1 MTQSVKKNAIANY
14 LGTFYA
20 LVVGI
25 VCLPLYLK
33 YLGAEAYGL
42 VGFFTVMQAWLGI
55 LDLGFSPTLSRQAA
69 YARSK
74 ANGFNTFADILKS
87 FELLFA
93 VLSVGIFA
101 AMYVCSDIMAGNW
114 FKANELS
121 QGIIATAVILMG
133 LIVAFRFQ
141 STLYRSG
148 IMGLE
153 HQVWL
158 NKVNVVFSSL
168 KFVGALLFMAFV
180 SADITHY
187 FIYQTVIVV
196 VEFLVIRIKLYSL
209 LPEGL
214 NLAPRFVWPQVKQ
227 ILPFSLGIAYTA
239 SLWVLVTQLDKLI
252 LSKVLPLAEYGY
264 FALVAVIAGGL
275 LQLTSP
281 ISQAIQPRLTL
292 LFAKGNTEQAL
303 QLYRNSAQVVA
314 TIVFSVAVM
323 LAVFAGP
330 LIYAWSGDIAA
341 ADWGKSVLPWFAL
354 GNAVLAMGA
363 FQYYLQ
369 FAMGKLRLH
378 VIGSSISAALQLP
391 IIAYAAINYG
401 AVGAGVAWFS
411 FRCLF
416 FLIWSP
422 IVHRSYF
429 PGLHSKWLFK
439 DIMPSVLAFGLL
451 SKILFEFNLGWGLD
465 YSRFTIFLAISVLA
479 IVVTFSGAFASSYIR
494 AAFCKFV
501 LFKRN

>member
-1 MTQSVKKNAIANY
+1 MKQSVKKNAIANY
-14 LGTFYA
+14 LGTFYS
-20 LVVGI
+20 LLVGI

-69 YARSK
+69 YARSRPE
-74 ANGFNTFADILKS
+74 GFSVFADILKS

-93 VLSVGIFA
+93 LLSLCIFVMIYFLSETMA
-101 AMYVCSDIMAGNW
+101 ASW
-114 FKANELS
+114 FDAKQLTHD
-121 QGIIATAVILMG
+121 IIASSVTLMG
-133 LIVAFRFQ
+133 LIVAVRFQ

-158 NKVNVVFSSL
+158 NKANVVFSSF
-168 KFVGALLFMAFV
+168 KFVGALLYMAFI
-180 SADITHY
+180 SADIAHY
-187 FIYQTVIVV
+187 FVYQSVIAVL
-196 VEFLVIRIKLYSL
+196 EFLVIKLKLYSL

-214 NLAPRFVWPQVKQ
+214 NLKPRFVWLEVKQ

-292 LFAKGNTEQAL
+292 LFAKGQTEQAIE
-303 QLYRNSAQVVA
+303 LYRHSSQIVA

-323 LAVFAGP
+323 LAVFARP
-330 LIYAWSGDIAA
+330 LIYAWSGDQTAA
-341 ADWGKSVLPWFAL
+341 EWGKHVLPWFAL

-369 FAMGKLRLH
+369 FALGELKLH

-391 IIAYAAINYG
+391 IIVYAAISYG

-411 FRCLF
+411 FRCFF
-416 FLIWSP
+416 FLVWSP
-422 IVHRSYF
+422 IVHRTYF
-429 PGLHSKWLFK
+429 PGLHSKWLLK
-439 DIMPSVLAFGLL
+439 DLFPSVLAFCVIAALL
-451 SKILFEFNLGWGLD
+451 SFVTIIEHHADERIVILLL
-465 YSRFTIFLAISVLA
+465 LALFGVAVLF
-479 IVVTFSGAFASSYIR
+479 VGALASS
-494 AAFCKFV
+494 FV
-501 LFKRN
+501 RLMLSKKIGFIS